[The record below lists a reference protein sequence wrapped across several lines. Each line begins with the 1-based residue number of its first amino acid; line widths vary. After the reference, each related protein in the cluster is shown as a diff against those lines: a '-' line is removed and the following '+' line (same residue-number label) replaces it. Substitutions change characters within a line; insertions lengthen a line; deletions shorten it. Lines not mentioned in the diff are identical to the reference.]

1 MTASSKERGSGLW
14 ARCLLA
20 GLAAACGGFLIGNA
34 GAANDRGDLGQA
46 PFVRVVGTVQD
57 GGLPHAACSC
67 ERCERARREPSFRR
81 HVASL
86 ALVDPAI
93 DPPVAFLLD
102 ATPDL
107 PEQLERL
114 ADLGRAVPGRV
125 DRAPLDG
132 VLLTHAHIG
141 HYLGLAFLGYE
152 VVHVQG
158 LPVWATA
165 RMGEYLRTNGPWSQL
180 VGKGEIEL
188 REMVSGVEIA
198 LTETLRVTPLLVPHR
213 DEYSDTVGFL
223 VRGPARRL
231 LYVPDT
237 DRWETWDPP
246 LLERLAGVD
255 VAILDGT
262 FYSTNEL
269 PGRSVEQIGHPLIQ
283 VTMDL
288 LVDRVAAG
296 QLEVHFTHLNHSNP
310 ALTPESPAAAEIRR
324 RGFQILEEGLELS
337 L

>member
-1 MTASSKERGSGLW
+1 MTAASERRLSW
-14 ARCLLA
+14 RLA
-20 GLAAACGGFLIGNA
+20 LVLIAIA
-34 GAANDRGDLGQA
+34 GAHGSAAGSEGATGERPV

-67 ERCERARREPSFRR
+67 ERCERARREPAFRR

-86 ALVDPAI
+86 AIVDPGLE
-93 DPPVAFLLD
+93 PPAAFLID

-107 PEQLERL
+107 AAQLERL
-114 ADLGRAVPGRV
+114 ADVRRPAAGQV

-165 RMGEYLRTNGPWSQL
+165 RMAQFLRTNGPWSQL
-180 VGKGEIEL
+180 VSKN
-188 REMVSGVEIA
+188 EIA
-198 LTETLRVTPLLVPHR
+198 LREIVPGVEVALSETVRVTPFVVPHR

-223 VRGPARRL
+223 ITGPHRRL

-237 DRWETWDPP
+237 DRWETWEVP
-246 LLERLAGVD
+246 LVERLAGVD

-262 FYSTNEL
+262 FYSTDEL

-288 LVDRVAAG
+288 LAERVREGALA
-296 QLEVHFTHLNHSNP
+296 VYFTHLNHSNP
-310 ALTPESPAAAEIRR
+310 ALDPESAAAAEIRR
-324 RGFQILEEGLELS
+324 RGFRVLEEGLELP

>member
-1 MTASSKERGSGLW
+1 M
-14 ARCLLA
+14 A
-20 GLAAACGGFLIGNA
+20 GLAAAWAGFLVGS
-34 GAANDRGDLGQA
+34 GAEAADDRDDLGQA
-46 PFVRVVGTVQD
+46 PFVRVVGTTQD

-86 ALVDPAI
+86 ALVDPAGE
-93 DPPVAFLLD
+93 PPAVFLID

-114 ADLGRAVPGRV
+114 ADLRHATAGRV

-132 VLLTHAHIG
+132 ILLTHAHIG

-165 RMGEYLRTNGPWSQL
+165 RLGAYLRTNGPWSQL
-180 VGKGEIEL
+180 VGKGEIDL
-188 REMVSGVEIA
+188 RELVPGVEIA
-198 LTETLRVTPLLVPHR
+198 LTESLRLTPLLVPHR

-223 VRGPARRL
+223 VSGPRRRL

-262 FYSTNEL
+262 FYSTDEL
-269 PGRSVEQIGHPLIQ
+269 PGRSVGEIGHPLMR

-288 LVDRVAAG
+288 LADRVASG

-310 ALTPESPAAAEIRR
+310 ALTPASPAGAEIRG
-324 RGFQILEEGLELS
+324 RGFRILEEGLELP